1 MTRGAKFCIVGAIAS
16 ARRLG
21 PDMAHLTLHR
31 DGTTS
36 GNMPPALAWFV
47 TRVFPLLFVA
57 VGVVM
62 LVIGVTGL
70 RRAVASTEWPTTQ
83 GEILSS
89 EVERVRRDDHDR
101 GPSTTFHARIR
112 YGYSVGGEP
121 YTGDRV
127 GIGDYGTNTNHHA
140 RSVVRRYPVGSHV
153 TVYYDPDRPRIA
165 LLEPGVRAS
174 AFIVPGI
181 GAAFVL
187 FGGLCFV
194 VFLLRGRKQNTGAD
208 EPVAESAQ
216 GD

>member
-1 MTRGAKFCIVGAIAS
+1 
-16 ARRLG
+16 
-21 PDMAHLTLHR
+21 MAQFTLQR
-31 DGTTS
+31 DRKTS
-36 GNMPPALAWFV
+36 GNMPPAVAWFMM
-47 TRVFPLLFVA
+47 RVFPLLFVA

-70 RRAVASTEWPTTQ
+70 RRAMASTEWPTTQ
-83 GEILSS
+83 GEVLTS
-89 EVERVRRDDHDR
+89 EVERVRHRHHDR
-101 GPSTTFHARIR
+101 GPSTTFHARIS

-127 GIGDYGTNTNHHA
+127 GIGDYGSNTNHHA

-174 AFIVPGI
+174 AFAVPGI

-194 VFLLRGRKQNTGAD
+194 VFLLHGRKQAGSEE

-216 GD
+216 AD